1 MRSPAEPDAR
11 TEVALDEAYECLRAI
26 RQRGC
31 LEPDE
36 EYEDAA
42 ERAHALIAL
51 LFNPTISDDVRDW
64 WLRLADQPGPSR
76 KGRSAKRRRDFW
88 ITHVI
93 ELLVDKYDLTPTR
106 SRGSKYQQQLT
117 ACAIVARALSKLGI
131 TLAESTVEVIWS
143 RRSVD
148 IIWSRRGKLPAWF
161 YLSPKTAKYMA
172 TLLKYARSPVQ

>member
-51 LFNPTISDDVRDW
+51 LFNPTISEDVRDW

-131 TLAESTVEVIWS
+131 TLAESAVEAICRHYLVEARQAARLVLSVSEDREIHGNAALARTV
-143 RRSVD
+143 
-148 IIWSRRGKLPAWF
+148 
-161 YLSPKTAKYMA
+161 KTP
-172 TLLKYARSPVQ
+172 TCSG